1 MRLADIT
8 RVVFVVVVAPPLNEH
23 EDSENDDDLMRRAF
37 NPVKEADI
45 LSDEEAQ
52 VFFAEIQT
60 KTRGEDIRRHA
71 TTRVARKTKNDKK
84 TNNAQASKARVI
96 FFFFS
101 LPNYTATLFKT
112 SLLSPYEPVH

>member
-1 MRLADIT
+1 MVVLSSFFEEERDTQRKIVWVRLADIT

-71 TTRVARKTKNDKK
+71 SREKNQK
-84 TNNAQASKARVI
+84 R
-96 FFFFS
+96 
-101 LPNYTATLFKT
+101 
-112 SLLSPYEPVH
+112 

>member
-52 VFFAEIQT
+52 VFFGERFKQNEKRREKIYDA
-60 KTRGEDIRRHA
+60 TRRRE
-71 TTRVARKTKNDKK
+71 
-84 TNNAQASKARVI
+84 S
-96 FFFFS
+96 
-101 LPNYTATLFKT
+101 
-112 SLLSPYEPVH
+112 

>member
-1 MRLADIT
+1 VRLADIT

-52 VFFAEIQT
+52 VFFGKIQT

-71 TTRVARKTKNDKK
+71 TTQIVRKTKNDKK
-84 TNNAQASKARVI
+84 PKTRKQARHA
-96 FFFFS
+96 
-101 LPNYTATLFKT
+101 
-112 SLLSPYEPVH
+112 

>member
-52 VFFAEIQT
+52 VFFGENSNKNEGRRYT
-60 KTRGEDIRRHA
+60 TPRESREKPKTIKKP
-71 TTRVARKTKNDKK
+71 TTRKQARH
-84 TNNAQASKARVI
+84 V
-96 FFFFS
+96 
-101 LPNYTATLFKT
+101 
-112 SLLSPYEPVH
+112 